1 MTLFL
6 NGDACSSLANNLK
19 LFLIEKEMADKSG
32 IAVALNEDV
41 IQKNNWENTLLSE
54 NDRILVITA
63 TQGG

>member
-1 MTLFL
+1 MFL
-6 NGDACSSLANNLK
+6 V
-19 LFLIEKEMADKSG
+19 EKEIADKSG

-41 IQKNNWENTLLSE
+41 IQKDHWEETLLSE